1 MITLFRGNSEEAFVG
16 CKDRRKPHSLTN
28 GKHGLIKGTL
38 RMAEQLAGVSQL
50 EEAFH
55 LAAERIAKN
64 KRLKVGTDEKLK
76 LYSYFKQVS
85 IK

>member
-1 MITLFRGNSEEAFVG
+1 
-16 CKDRRKPHSLTN
+16 
-28 GKHGLIKGTL
+28 
-38 RMAEQLAGVSQL
+38 MAEQLAGVGQL
-50 EEAFH
+50 EEAFQ

-64 KRLKVGTDEKLK
+64 KGLKVGTDEKLK